1 MSRKKNRRNIDR
13 SVKYAMICLAG
24 TRCMYCGEDFGSE
37 ITWHHL
43 KPRYA
48 GGKDTLENASLL
60 CSNCHC
66 HIHKFQWGT
75 NAYRRLTEKI
85 LQNREEFTGRE
96 WEFSFD

>member
-1 MSRKKNRRNIDR
+1 MSRKKNKRNIDR
-13 SVKYAMICLAG
+13 SVKYAIICLAG
-24 TRCMYCGEDFGSE
+24 TRCMYCGEDFGPE

-75 NAYRRLTEKI
+75 EEYERLTKEI
-85 LQNREEFTGRE
+85 LKNREKFTE
-96 WEFSFD
+96 QKLDFSFD